1 MSLTLAGPALT
12 APSQQGI
19 IDYTGMG
26 TFAKDFNAQCHWGR
40 GVVVRNRSFSNNRRM
55 TGFFSC
61 VRYGQLA
68 MICGRFTCKRVRLA
82 ETKNIALLLKWRV
95 ALQVFHLISDLGIL
109 GIFL

>member
-1 MSLTLAGPALT
+1 MRNVIGE
-12 APSQQGI
+12 G
-19 IDYTGMG
+19 GG
-26 TFAKDFNAQCHWGR
+26 

-55 TGFFSC
+55 TDFFSC

-95 ALQVFHLISDLGIL
+95 ALHAGLSLNFKFQS
-109 GIFL
+109 